1 MCEWAAG
8 VKRKIVL
15 KMNKTMVI
23 LPVVIGL
30 LGVSSVALA
39 GHDDTHPE
47 DTQFS
52 FGYDV
57 DNHFLAIN
65 IGPNWDPYV
74 CDFEN
79 GELTENGKLT
89 ATYGDAVEGVI
100 PITDL
105 EDSGSPW
112 TFDAREEGLLDEVAV
127 AEPALVPYT
136 GADGVCGVNGVI
148 VAGPNG
154 QINHGQFM
162 KAAKSLFNSLYDIKG
177 HGCIVRH
184 LAKSNIGKGNDP
196 SHLTVSE
203 AEALGFVFGGAG
215 TTGDIDFTTVEADC
229 NRGKKDKGTAAATA
243 SSGKTKGKSA
253 DAPGHN
259 K

>member
-1 MCEWAAG
+1 MKG
-8 VKRKIVL
+8 KIVL
-15 KMNKTMVI
+15 KMNKTLVI
-23 LPVVIGL
+23 LPVLIGL

-39 GHDDTHPE
+39 GDDDEHVE

-52 FGYDV
+52 FGYDLA
-57 DNHFLAIN
+57 NHLLAIN

-89 ATYGDAVEGVI
+89 ATYGDADEGVI
-100 PITDL
+100 PIKAL

-136 GADGVCGVNGVI
+136 GADDVCGVNGVI

-154 QINHGQFM
+154 QINHGQFI
-162 KAAKSLFNSLYDIKG
+162 KAAKSLFDIKG
-177 HGCIVRH
+177 QGCIVRH
-184 LAKSNIGKGNDP
+184 LAKSSIGKGNDP

-203 AEALGFVFGGAG
+203 AEALAFEFGGEG
-215 TTGDIDFTTVEADC
+215 TFGDIEFTTIEADC
-229 NRGKKDKGTAAATA
+229 DRGKKDKGATAATA

>member
-1 MCEWAAG
+1 MWAAG
-8 VKRKIVL
+8 VKGKIVL
-15 KMNKTMVI
+15 KMNKTLVI
-23 LPVVIGL
+23 LLVLIGL

-39 GHDDTHPE
+39 EHDDTHPE
-47 DTQFS
+47 DTLFS

-65 IGPNWDPYV
+65 IGPNDTLYE
-74 CDFEN
+74 CIFEN
-79 GELTENGKLT
+79 GTLQ
-89 ATYGDAVEGVI
+89 ATYGNEVGGVI
-100 PITDL
+100 QVDQL
-105 EDSGSPW
+105 
-112 TFDAREEGLLDEVAV
+112 EEGTPKEFDPRAQ
-127 AEPALVPYT
+127 AELADGLTEALTAAQYT
-136 GADGVCGVNGVI
+136 GATGECGVNGVV

-162 KAAKSLFNSLYDIKG
+162 KAAKSLFDIKG
-177 HGCIVRH
+177 PGCIVRH

-196 SHLTVSE
+196 NHLTVSE
-203 AEALGFVFGGAG
+203 AESLAFVFGGAG

-229 NRGKKDKGTAAATA
+229 NRGKKDNGTAAASA
-243 SSGKTKGKSA
+243 SNGHTKGKSA

>member
-1 MCEWAAG
+1 MCVWAAG
-8 VKRKIVL
+8 VKGKIVL
-15 KMNKTMVI
+15 KMNKTFVI
-23 LPVVIGL
+23 LLVLIGL

-39 GHDDTHPE
+39 EHDDTHPE

-52 FGYDV
+52 FGYDLA
-57 DNHFLAIN
+57 NHLLAIN

-79 GELTENGKLT
+79 GELT
-89 ATYGDAVEGVI
+89 ATYGDPDEGVI

-105 EDSGSPW
+105 EDGGSPW

-127 AEPALVPYT
+127 AEPALVPYD
-136 GADGVCGVNGVI
+136 GADGVCGVNGVV

-229 NRGKKDKGTAAATA
+229 NRGKKDKGTAAASA
-243 SSGKTKGKSA
+243 SNGHTKGKSA

>member
-1 MCEWAAG
+1 MS
-8 VKRKIVL
+8 KMKIVL
-15 KMNKTMVI
+15 KMNKTLVI
-23 LPVVIGL
+23 LPVLIGL

-39 GHDDTHPE
+39 GDDDEHVE

-52 FGYDV
+52 FGYDLA
-57 DNHFLAIN
+57 NHLLAIN

-105 EDSGSPW
+105 EDSGTPW

-127 AEPALVPYT
+127 ADPASVPYE
-136 GADGVCGVNGVI
+136 GADGVCGVNGVV

-203 AEALGFVFGGAG
+203 AEALAFEFGGEG
-215 TTGDIDFTTVEADC
+215 TFGDIEFTTIEADC
-229 NRGKKDKGTAAATA
+229 DRGKKDKGATAATA

>member
-1 MCEWAAG
+1 VVGIVCAWAAG
-8 VKRKIVL
+8 VKGKIVL
-15 KMNKTMVI
+15 KMKKPSLI
-23 LPVVIGL
+23 LLVLVGL

-39 GHDDTHPE
+39 GHDDEHVE

-52 FGYDV
+52 FGYDLT
-57 DNHFLAIN
+57 NHLLAIN

-79 GELTENGKLT
+79 GELT
-89 ATYGDAVEGVI
+89 ATYGEAVEGVI

-105 EDSGSPW
+105 EDSGSGW
-112 TFDAREEGLLDEVAV
+112 TFDAREEGLVDGEAV
-127 AEPALVPYT
+127 AEPASVPYD
-136 GADGVCGVNGVI
+136 GADGVCGVNGVV

-162 KAAKSLFNSLYDIKG
+162 KAAKTLFNSLYEIKG
-177 HGCIVRH
+177 HGCIVRL
-184 LAKSNIGKGNDP
+184 LANSNIGKGNDP
-196 SHLTVSE
+196 SHLTVTE
-203 AEALGFVFGGAG
+203 AEASGFVFGGAD
-215 TTGDIDFTTVEADC
+215 TTGEIDFTTVEADC
-229 NRGKKDKGTAAATA
+229 NRGNKDKGTAAATT

>member
-1 MCEWAAG
+1 
-8 VKRKIVL
+8 VKGKLVL
-15 KMNKTMVI
+15 KMNKTLVI
-23 LPVVIGL
+23 LLVLVGL

-39 GHDDTHPE
+39 GHEDEHAE

-52 FGYDV
+52 FGYDLA
-57 DNHFLAIN
+57 NHLLALN

-74 CDFEN
+74 CDFDD
-79 GELTENGKLT
+79 GELT
-89 ATYGDAVEGVI
+89 ATYGHADEGVI

-105 EDSGSPW
+105 EDRGSPW
-112 TFDAREEGLLDEVAV
+112 TFDAREEGLLDGVAV
-127 AEPALVPYT
+127 AEPASVPYD
-136 GADGVCGVNGVI
+136 GADGVCGVNGVV

-162 KAAKSLFNSLYDIKG
+162 KVAKSLFDIKG
-177 HGCIVRH
+177 HGCTVRH
-184 LAKSNIGKGNDP
+184 LAKSNVGKGNDP

-203 AEALGFVFGGAG
+203 AEELAFVFGGAG
-215 TTGDIDFTTVEADC
+215 TTGAIDFTTVEADC
-229 NRGKKDKGTAAATA
+229 NRGKKDNGTAETSA
-243 SSGKTKGKSA
+243 SNGRAKGKSA

>member
-1 MCEWAAG
+1 MCG
-8 VKRKIVL
+8 RLVVKGKIVL
-15 KMNKTMVI
+15 KMNKTLVV
-23 LPVVIGL
+23 LPVLISL

-39 GHDDTHPE
+39 AHDDTHPE

-79 GELTENGKLT
+79 GELT

-127 AEPALVPYT
+127 AEPASVPYD
-136 GADGVCGVNGVI
+136 GADGVCGVNGVL

-203 AEALGFVFGGAG
+203 AEALAFEFGGEG
-215 TTGDIDFTTVEADC
+215 TFGDIEFTTIEADC
-229 NRGKKDKGTAAATA
+229 DRGKKDKGATAATA